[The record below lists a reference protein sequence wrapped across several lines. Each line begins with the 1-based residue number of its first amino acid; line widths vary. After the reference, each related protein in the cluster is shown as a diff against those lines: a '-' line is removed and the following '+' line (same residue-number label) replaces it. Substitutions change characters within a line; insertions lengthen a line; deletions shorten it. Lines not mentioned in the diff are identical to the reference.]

1 MNKLEIKLINLSGD
15 SLFILWRFGILMIV
29 PITGIAIIT
38 LSLLKLS
45 TNLYTF
51 ITMFT
56 LVLLLLYYLLV
67 KGIDK
72 TLIFLLMEQIDLDK
86 YEAYWLKHIES
97 KLGIKALA
105 FHALGTVSFFRGNFE
120 RALDYFEQSRRSK
133 GQTSKARQSFE
144 DGRKEYITQINC
156 FMNEKA
162 SDGINDFPIL
172 VGKNNHFDYLQ
183 AIVDVMYFKKPS
195 LFFEQNED
203 SQRTKISQLMYTF
216 YKAQNSLLLGN
227 REEAQRLFSELSK
240 ENPQLFIVQEAK
252 KKLSEL

>member
-72 TLIFLLMEQIDLDK
+72 TLIFL
-86 YEAYWLKHIES
+86 
-97 KLGIKALA
+97 G
-105 FHALGTVSFFRGNFE
+105 
-120 RALDYFEQSRRSK
+120 
-133 GQTSKARQSFE
+133 TSKNS
-144 DGRKEYITQINC
+144 
-156 FMNEKA
+156 
-162 SDGINDFPIL
+162 S
-172 VGKNNHFDYLQ
+172 KNL
-183 AIVDVMYFKKPS
+183 
-195 LFFEQNED
+195 
-203 SQRTKISQLMYTF
+203 
-216 YKAQNSLLLGN
+216 
-227 REEAQRLFSELSK
+227 
-240 ENPQLFIVQEAK
+240 
-252 KKLSEL
+252 